1 VLGLYI
7 HVPFCQAICSYCN
20 FNRGLLDETLKVR
33 YVAALE
39 REIAGA
45 ADGRAADTVFFG
57 GGTPSL
63 LEPGEVR
70 RLLDAC
76 RAAFTLTA
84 DAEITLETNPETAT
98 PARLEGFRRAGVTR
112 ISFGVQSFDD
122 EELKRLG
129 RVHSAARARNAIR
142 AARAAG
148 FDNLSFDLMLWLPGQ
163 TMASW
168 LRSVDEAIGLDPN
181 HLSLYLLE
189 LYPNAPLKEAMA
201 RGATGPSPAGWTQTP
216 DDEAADMYLGGFE
229 RLDRAGYDQYE
240 ISNVARSG
248 FASRHNVKY
257 WQGGDWRGFGCGA
270 HSTVDGRRWRNVSST
285 ADYVDRI
292 DRGAD
297 PGADVHDMT
306 WDERIEEAL
315 FTGLRLSAGI
325 DEGNFRVRYGVDP
338 WTRYGATLEPC
349 VEEGLMWR
357 GERTFGLTRRGM
369 LVANEILAA
378 FV

>member
-1 VLGLYI
+1 
-7 HVPFCQAICSYCN
+7 
-20 FNRGLLDETLKVR
+20 
-33 YVAALE
+33 
-39 REIAGA
+39 
-45 ADGRAADTVFFG
+45 
-57 GGTPSL
+57 
-63 LEPGEVR
+63 
-70 RLLDAC
+70 
-76 RAAFTLTA
+76 
-84 DAEITLETNPETAT
+84 
-98 PARLEGFRRAGVTR
+98 
-112 ISFGVQSFDD
+112 
-122 EELKRLG
+122 
-129 RVHSAARARNAIR
+129 
-142 AARAAG
+142 
-148 FDNLSFDLMLWLPGQ
+148 
-163 TMASW
+163 
-168 LRSVDEAIGLDPN
+168 
-181 HLSLYLLE
+181 
-189 LYPNAPLKEAMA
+189 
-201 RGATGPSPAGWTQTP
+201 
-216 DDEAADMYLGGFE
+216 MYLGGFE